1 LIACYNSRKVF
12 DGSKKFMK
20 GRFTGLTDPG
30 LIRTVNQ
37 DDYHIDPDG
46 RFFIVADGMGGHA
59 GGQEA
64 SKLATEAIQ
73 AHLDEHWQSQVAS
86 EELIEQAFYKANQS
100 IFQDQQNHPERSDMG
115 TTAVVVMFRQDR
127 PLVAHVGDS
136 RLYRLRQSKL
146 EQITEDDTWVARAT
160 KAGDITPE
168 QARIHPWRHVLSQ
181 CLGRKDLQQV
191 EVQSLDVQPGD
202 RLLLC
207 TDGLTEELSDD
218 LIASNLQPSLKSE
231 QAAAFLVEAAKEKGG
246 RDNIT
251 VLIVE
256 IEDISDD

>member
-1 LIACYNSRKVF
+1 
-12 DGSKKFMK
+12 MK
-20 GRFTGLTDPG
+20 RRFTGLTDPG
-30 LIRTVNQ
+30 LLRSVNQ
-37 DDYHIDPDG
+37 DDYYIDPNG
-46 RFFIVADGMGGHA
+46 QFFIVADGMGGHA

-64 SKLATEAIQ
+64 SQLATEAIRTYLEQ
-73 AHLDEHWQSQVAS
+73 HWQSASSS
-86 EELIEQAFYKANQS
+86 EELLEQALYEANQA
-100 IFQDQQNHPERSDMG
+100 IIQDQQNHPERSDMG
-115 TTAVVVMFRQDR
+115 TTAVVVMFRQDK

-136 RLYRLRQSKL
+136 RLYRLRDSKL
-146 EQITEDDTWVARAT
+146 EQITEDDTWVARAM

-207 TDGLTEELSDD
+207 TDGLTEELSDT
-218 LIASNLQPSLKSE
+218 LIATNLQPSLKSD
-231 QAAAFLVEAAKEKGG
+231 QAATLLVEAAKEKGG

-256 IEDISDD
+256 VEDISDD